1 MIAHKIEELSLSTIN
16 VTTTNDDD
24 LTEVISLHPSLSET
38 SSQLQESIG
47 DLRGQIAELQSTIV
61 DLQNAVKTISQNY
74 ERKEEQDLGRPSP
87 RHRQNFLSFLF
98 DGGDPSG
105 TNWDILEWYP
115 LILFLSV
122 IVTLSTILV
131 GQYFG
136 HIEPRDDLK
145 YGYAFGVLL
154 IGGVLMRVVMFLKAS
169 ILRRFAK
176 H

>member
-1 MIAHKIEELSLSTIN
+1 MIAHKIEDLPHSEIN
-16 VTTTNDDD
+16 VTTTHDDN

-47 DLRGQIAELQSTIV
+47 DLRGQIAQLQSTIV
-61 DLQNAVKTISQNY
+61 DLQNAVKTISLNS
-74 ERKEEQDLGRPSP
+74 RMKEQDLGRPSP
-87 RHRQNFLSFLF
+87 RHRQNFLSFLI

-131 GQYFG
+131 GQHFG

-154 IGGVLMRVVMFLKAS
+154 IGGVLMRVVMMLKAS